1 MPGRI
6 GGHLLGVGSSTPLK
20 VRICTPRLEL
30 RCRATTGKAERPLSG
45 SRRVWDSKRHPL
57 HPARTCSRQQRNE
70 VTQRHTQGSGG
81 STGSPSAVPGGAIR
95 SLVTRWFLHLLQ
107 SCQNQ
112 RCNPPLRFRKV
123 DRQETA
129 PSVNSICLAWLEI
142 KASRLKGRLLV
153 RGLQGSGKTQSTG
166 QGAEELPFREK
177 LQTLSMSL
185 FPLQSP

>member
-6 GGHLLGVGSSTPLK
+6 GGHLLGVGASTPLK

-107 SCQNQ
+107 SCQPESEMQPSPQVQEGGPAGNSS
-112 RCNPPLRFRKV
+112 FRKLHLFSMAGNQGQQAKGQTPGEGAAGE
-123 DRQETA
+123 REN
-129 PSVNSICLAWLEI
+129 SVNRA
-142 KASRLKGRLLV
+142 
-153 RGLQGSGKTQSTG
+153 GS
-166 QGAEELPFREK
+166 
-177 LQTLSMSL
+177 
-185 FPLQSP
+185 

>member
-30 RCRATTGKAERPLSG
+30 RCRATTGKAGQQL

-107 SCQNQ
+107 SCQPESEMQPSPQVQEGGPAGNSS
-112 RCNPPLRFRKV
+112 FRKLHLFSMAGNQGQQAKGQTPGEGAAGE
-123 DRQETA
+123 REN
-129 PSVNSICLAWLEI
+129 SVNRA
-142 KASRLKGRLLV
+142 
-153 RGLQGSGKTQSTG
+153 GS
-166 QGAEELPFREK
+166 
-177 LQTLSMSL
+177 
-185 FPLQSP
+185 